1 MVRRAVL
8 VAAAAVALILAP
20 TAAVAYAPAGVS
32 VPRADPTPP
41 AGVPFTVVAR
51 GAKANEAVTL
61 TMTPDPASIGTRSL
75 TRKANA
81 RGEVSFL
88 VTLTTDGTYVLTSRS
103 ASGAVLGTQT
113 VTVVQNG
120 AVIVAGTSATAAST
134 PAGKPAT
141 APAGTPAST
150 SAGTPAT
157 AGSQASANTGR
168 QLAFTGWQ
176 GDDLI
181 VGAVALLI
189 SGTGLVLL
197 ARRRTLT

>member
-20 TAAVAYAPAGVS
+20 TAAVAYAPAGLS
-32 VPRADPTPP
+32 VPRAKQAPP
-41 AGVPFTVVAR
+41 AGVPFTVVAS

-75 TRKANA
+75 TQKANA
-81 RGEVSFL
+81 RGQVSFV
-88 VTLTTDGTYVLTSRS
+88 VTLTVDGTYVLTSRS

-120 AVIVAGTSATAAST
+120 AVIVAGASAPAGAAASA

-141 APAGTPAST
+141 TP
-150 SAGTPAT
+150 AGTPAT
-157 AGSQASANTGR
+157 AGRPATATGG

-176 GDDLI
+176 GAGL
-181 VGAVALLI
+181 GFGGVALLI
-189 SGTGLVLL
+189 SGTGLVLVT
-197 ARRRTLT
+197 RRRTLT

>member
-20 TAAVAYAPAGVS
+20 TAAVAYAPAGFS

-51 GAKANEAVTL
+51 GARANEAVTL
-61 TMTPDPASIGTRSL
+61 TITPDPASIGTRSL

-81 RGEVSFL
+81 RGEVSFV
-88 VTLTTDGTYVLTSRS
+88 VTLTTDGTYVLTSTS

-120 AVIVAGTSATAAST
+120 AVIVAGTSASAGKPATAV
-134 PAGKPAT
+134 AGKPAT
-141 APAGTPAST
+141 APAGTPAT
-150 SAGTPAT
+150 AGRPAT
-157 AGSQASANTGR
+157 ATGG

-176 GDDLI
+176 GDGL
-181 VGAVALLI
+181 GLGGVALLI
-189 SGTGLVLL
+189 SGTGLVLVT
-197 ARRRTLT
+197 RRRTLT

>member
-32 VPRADPTPP
+32 APRADPTPP

-51 GAKANEAVTL
+51 GAKANESVTL

-81 RGEVSFL
+81 RGEVGFV

-120 AVIVAGTSATAAST
+120 AVIVAGASAPAGAAASA

-141 APAGTPAST
+141 PPATTAAT
-150 SAGTPAT
+150 AGTPAT
-157 AGSQASANTGR
+157 AAGG

-176 GDDLI
+176 GAGLG
-181 VGAVALLI
+181 VGGVALLI
-189 SGTGLVLL
+189 SGTGLVLVT
-197 ARRRTLT
+197 RRPMRT

>member
-8 VAAAAVALILAP
+8 VTAAAVALILAP
-20 TAAVAYAPAGVS
+20 TAAVAYAPASLS
-32 VPRADPTPP
+32 VPRAQQTPP
-41 AGVPFTVVAR
+41 AGVPFTVVAS

-75 TRKANA
+75 TRTANA
-81 RGEVSFL
+81 HGEVSFV

-120 AVIVAGTSATAAST
+120 AVIVAGASA

-141 APAGTPAST
+141 APAGKPATPP
-150 SAGTPAT
+150 AGTPAT
-157 AGSQASANTGR
+157 AGTTATAAAG
-168 QLAFTGWQ
+168 QLAFTGWH
-176 GDDLI
+176 GDGLG
-181 VGAVALLI
+181 VGGVALLV
-189 SGTGLVLL
+189 SGTALVLL
-197 ARRRTLT
+197 TRRRTLT